1 MLELVYSTNVHGISL
16 KTLYRN
22 FEDYDTTALLVVR
35 DENDRVSVLLFG
47 FQTCLKVWLTRS
59 RLFPSHS
66 NACRV
71 LLWKEFSVRMLLI
84 GKLDPFVIQL

>member
-59 RLFPSHS
+59 RLFPFH
-66 NACRV
+66 RTV
-71 LLWKEFSVRMLLI
+71 MLI
-84 GKLDPFVIQL
+84 GCFSGKSFPYGCC